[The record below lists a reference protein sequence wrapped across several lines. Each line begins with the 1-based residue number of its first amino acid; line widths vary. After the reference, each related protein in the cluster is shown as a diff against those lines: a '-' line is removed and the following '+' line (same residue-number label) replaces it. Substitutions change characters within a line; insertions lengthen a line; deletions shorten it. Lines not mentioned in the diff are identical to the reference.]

1 MKNPG
6 KISPDAMQVFLKQ
19 SALEK
24 TLERW
29 LPRKGSWLGSDNC

>member
-6 KISPDAMQVFLKQ
+6 KISPEAMQVFLKQ

-24 TLERW
+24 TGALVT
-29 LPRKGSWLGSDNC
+29 